1 MPLSSTVRQRLLRLA
16 QVFVGGPAVT
26 FGGLALWTRKC
37 AFEPFG
43 PDTDALFIH
52 PILKDLNPRNNPS
65 THDCCVRKV
74 PFEELRPELLEDAR
88 KGGSALLEEFS
99 RGMWAGY
106 GYGIQRRLM
115 GLTKSPEN
123 RTDLWTPDELRQ
135 STYEPETVLTNHFL
149 VLDKSATSITFR
161 GCPAPKESPFQPR
174 DLDNLFSLTA
184 ELNEK
189 RKQAEFRLKAI
200 TFDAVTTTP
209 KEDPFGGVPG
219 VLHRIYAKLLVEAA
233 VGWCVR

>member
-1 MPLSSTVRQRLLRLA
+1 MPFSSAARRRLIRLA
-16 QVFVGGPAVT
+16 QVIIGGPVVT
-26 FGGLALWTRKC
+26 FGGLAIWTRKC

-43 PDTDALFIH
+43 PDTDALFKH

-65 THDCCVRKV
+65 THDSCVRRV
-74 PFEELRPELLEDAR
+74 PFGQLRPELLEDAKR
-88 KGGSALLEEFS
+88 GGSALVEEFS

-115 GLTKSPEN
+115 GLTKAPEN
-123 RTDLWTPDELRQ
+123 RTDVWTPDELGRC
-135 STYEPETVLTNHFL
+135 TYEPGTIMTNHFL
-149 VLDKSATSITFR
+149 VLEKSSTSLTFR
-161 GCPAPKESPFQPR
+161 GCPAPKESPFRPR
-174 DLDNLFSLTA
+174 DLDNLFALTA

-189 RKQAEFRLKAI
+189 RQEAEFRLKAI
-200 TFDAVTTTP
+200 TFDAVTTSP

-219 VLHRIYAKLLVEAA
+219 MLHRVYAKLLVEAA

>member
-1 MPLSSTVRQRLLRLA
+1 MSFLFLFRDAHTHRLA
-16 QVFVGGPAVT
+16 NQAKT
-26 FGGLALWTRKC
+26 
-37 AFEPFG
+37 
-43 PDTDALFIH
+43 
-52 PILKDLNPRNNPS
+52 
-65 THDCCVRKV
+65 
-74 PFEELRPELLEDAR
+74 
-88 KGGSALLEEFS
+88 
-99 RGMWAGY
+99 
-106 GYGIQRRLM
+106 
-115 GLTKSPEN
+115 
-123 RTDLWTPDELRQ
+123 
-135 STYEPETVLTNHFL
+135 ETVLTNHFL